1 MKKSVLLSIL
11 LLCTLFS
18 KAQNI
23 YLGSEIINNERKEG
37 YYMVLF
43 IKDKYVEKEWKSS
56 IAIYGKV
63 ESQRNTFK
71 INNAKMPFI
80 SPDPLN
86 FVSTIRTINDNTV
99 LFCMFDLGGGKT
111 VTGKLGN
118 YKEVE
123 KLMRDFYEEAM
134 IHQEIRFAE
143 DDLDEAQ
150 KNYERTL
157 KDAKKIEKDIEN
169 TKKDK
174 DALLSKA
181 DKNSEEYKLF
191 SENQQTADSLLTVA
205 DKEKLA
211 KNLKK
216 NNKEK
221 SSLEKKLDKNK
232 EEFEGYLKDKKA
244 NEVAQEDTLVF
255 IQDKK
260 NALKLIQSKL

>member
-1 MKKSVLLSIL
+1 MKKIAFLTLFMF
-11 LLCTLFS
+11 CTLLS

-23 YLGSEIINNERKEG
+23 YIGSEIINNERKEG

-43 IKDKYVEKEWKSS
+43 IKDKYIEKEWKNY
-56 IAIYGKV
+56 IAMYGKV
-63 ESQRNTFK
+63 ESQRNTYK

-80 SPDPLN
+80 SPDTLN

-99 LFCMFDLGGGKT
+99 VFCMFDLGGGKT
-111 VTGKLGN
+111 VSGKLGN

-123 KLMRDFYEEAM
+123 KLMSDFYVDAM

-157 KDAKKIEKDIEN
+157 RDAKKIEKDIEN
-169 TKKDK
+169 TKKEK

-191 SENQQTADSLLTVA
+191 SENQQTADSLLTIA

-211 KNLKK
+211 KSLKK
-216 NNKEK
+216 NTKEK

-244 NEVAQEDTLVF
+244 NEVAQEDALVF

-260 NALKLIQSKL
+260 NALRLIQSKL